1 MKKEQTQMISV
12 IVPVYNVEK
21 YLPECLES
29 ILKQTYEN
37 MEILAVDDGSTDSST
52 DILEQA
58 SEKDARIHV
67 LRKENGG
74 LSDARN
80 YALDRAKGEYVAFI
94 DGDDTIHS
102 EMMQKMLE
110 GCISRQADI
119 AVCDMEYHFD
129 DGTKK
134 FSSGGEFHDGS
145 VRDNPSLIRMN
156 NSACNKLYKLSLFEE
171 VRFPKGKYYED
182 LACIPSVLY
191 EAERIVKINEA
202 FYYYRQR
209 SGSIAHTANMHIFDI
224 YDAIED
230 TMSYVKSHGYEQE
243 IINEVKHM
251 YILHGLDLTTL
262 RIRDFDDKDIRVSYL
277 KENMKRL
284 RQAYPEYQ
292 QDSLYKEADIKK
304 KLIWMLLKHG
314 KEKMALRL
322 YDR

>member
-1 MKKEQTQMISV
+1 MISV

-29 ILKQTYEN
+29 IVKQSYEN

-52 DILEQA
+52 EILKQA
-58 SEKDARIHV
+58 SLQDARIHV

-80 YALDRAKGEYVAFI
+80 YALDRAKGEYAAFI
-94 DGDDTIHS
+94 DGDDTIHPQ
-102 EMMQKMLE
+102 MLQKMLE
-110 GCISRQADI
+110 VCEKEQADI
-119 AVCDMEYHFD
+119 AVCDMEYHFENS
-129 DGTKK
+129 TKK
-134 FSSGGEFHDGS
+134 FSSGGEFAAGC
-145 VRDNPSLIRMN
+145 VKDNPSLIRMN
-156 NSACNKLYKLSLFEE
+156 NSACNKLYRMSLFEE

-182 LACIPSVLY
+182 LACVPSVLY
-191 EAERIVKINEA
+191 EAGKIVKINEP

-209 SGSIAHTANMHIFDI
+209 SGSIAHTASMHIFDI

-230 TMSYVKSHGYEQE
+230 TLKYVESHGNEADVLKE
-243 IINEVKHM
+243 IRHM

-262 RIRDFDDKDIRVSYL
+262 RIRDFDDKEIRIAYL
-277 KENMKRL
+277 KENMRRL
-284 RQAYPEYQ
+284 REAYPLYE
-292 QDSLYKEADIKK
+292 QDSMYAEAGMKK
-304 KLIWMLLKHG
+304 KLIWTLLKNG